1 MPLKLDFKDGYLY
14 FLNRRITATEKNM
27 HAKTKIIIDTDPGI
41 DDAIALFMAMADPD
55 LEILGITAVNG
66 NVSVDKAEYNIRRI
80 CDFAWHTGIPVYK
93 GCDRPLK
100 RSVLNAEWVH
110 GSDGLAGLDFGD
122 PTYKGEQENAVDF
135 IIKTLMKSFEKE
147 ISLVAIGPL
156 TNIATAFLKEPK
168 IVSRIRELIIMGGGF
183 CEDGPRGNSTPYAE
197 FNMLADPHAAEIVF
211 DMAER
216 VTVIP
221 MEVGMQ
227 AEADAVFLEKMRDL
241 NTRCAA
247 ISADMLDITAKT
259 LSAHLAK
266 TSKTGTAPEKGTSL
280 YDPCAVGCLIRPALF
295 SGRYGTVQVNTDSN
309 DEKFGM
315 TTFEEGNK
323 RNCLVTHKVDKDA
336 FKKMLLM
343 HLADLP

>member
-1 MPLKLDFKDGYLY
+1 MS
-14 FLNRRITATEKNM
+14 
-27 HAKTKIIIDTDPGI
+27 AKTKIIIDTDPGI
-41 DDAIALFMAMADPD
+41 DDAIALFMAMANPD

-66 NVSVDKAEYNIRRI
+66 NVPVDKAEYNIRRI
-80 CDFAWHTGIPVYK
+80 CDFAWHTGIRVYK

-110 GSDGLAGLDFGD
+110 GTDGLAGQDFGE
-122 PTYKGEQENAVDF
+122 PVYKGEQENAVDF
-135 IIKTLMKSFEKE
+135 IVKTLMKSPERE
-147 ISLVAIGPL
+147 VSLVAIGPL
-156 TNIATAFLKEPK
+156 TNIATAFLTEPK
-168 IVSRIRELIIMGGGF
+168 TVSRVRELIIMGGGF

-197 FNMLADPHAAEIVF
+197 FNMLADPHAAQIVF

-227 AEADAVFLEKMRDL
+227 AEADKAFLEKMRDMNL
-241 NTRCAA
+241 RCATM
-247 ISADMLDITAKT
+247 SADLLDITAKT
-259 LSAHLAK
+259 LAEHLAK

-295 SGRYGTVQVNTDSN
+295 SGRYGTVQVNTDAD

-323 RNCLVTHKVDKDA
+323 RNCLVTHKVDKEA
-336 FKKMLLM
+336 FKTMLLE
-343 HLADLP
+343 HLANLS